1 MAYFWWILDGIAVLY
16 PLAAFC
22 TQKNWFSGSKGENF
36 EIFKILDPA
45 HFWGS
50 GGLIMLPQGLEDVC
64 EQRGPPDDD
73 FEYWTASVPRRGAE
87 IWAAKVFWSK
97 TKNSGKGISIIWI
110 ILMNLYHQNGTQ
122 WHQLISY
129 GKQWSLWS
137 FWGHLTGKQLVL
149 SLKLLKNTTEK
160 TEIRETRNRPISGQ
174 IYHTNCPVRPS
185 KAQ

>member
-1 MAYFWWILDGIAVLY
+1 MAYFWRILDGIAVLY

-22 TQKNWFSGSKGENF
+22 TPKNGFSGSKGENF

-87 IWAAKVFWSK
+87 IWAAKVLEAR
-97 TKNSGKGISIIWI
+97 KNEWFRPHFSGNFGRPYLGSPTWYTARSVLKIIVWRSSLLTNI
-110 ILMNLYHQNGTQ
+110 FKAL
-122 WHQLISY
+122 
-129 GKQWSLWS
+129 GKHNKASRAS
-137 FWGHLTGKQLVL
+137 EV
-149 SLKLLKNTTEK
+149 SRIENVENLKNFPFLTQK
-160 TEIRETRNRPISGQ
+160 PIFLGAKGSQ
-174 IYHTNCPVRPS
+174 WI
-185 KAQ
+185 

>member
-22 TQKNWFSGSKGENF
+22 TPKNGFLGSKGENF

-64 EQRGPPDDD
+64 EQRGPPDND

-87 IWAAKVFWSK
+87 LRAAKVFWRK
-97 TKNSGKGISIIWI
+97 TKNSRKG
-110 ILMNLYHQNGTQ
+110 
-122 WHQLISY
+122 
-129 GKQWSLWS
+129 
-137 FWGHLTGKQLVL
+137 
-149 SLKLLKNTTEK
+149 
-160 TEIRETRNRPISGQ
+160 
-174 IYHTNCPVRPS
+174 PVRSKMAQYGPN
-185 KAQ
+185 KAQYGPNKAQYDQNKTY